1 MSTVCLG
8 YMTFP
13 DEKTA
18 EAICQ
23 KLLEDKLIACA
34 NIIPKSFSLYEWEGS
49 LKKAS
54 EVVTFIKTTTT
65 CTDKITESLK
75 NNHPHMCPC
84 FLTFSVQAGTPDF
97 LDWVRESTTVL

>member
-1 MSTVCLG
+1 MSVCLG

-23 KLLEDKLIACA
+23 KLLKDKLIACA
-34 NIIPKSFSLYEWEGS
+34 NIMPKGLSLYEWEGS

-54 EVVTFIKTTTT
+54 EVIVFTKTTTL
-65 CTDKITESLK
+65 CTDQITEILK
-75 NNHPHMCPC
+75 NHHPHMCPC
-84 FLTFSVQAGTPDF
+84 FLTLSIQGGASDF
-97 LDWVRESTTVL
+97 LSWIR